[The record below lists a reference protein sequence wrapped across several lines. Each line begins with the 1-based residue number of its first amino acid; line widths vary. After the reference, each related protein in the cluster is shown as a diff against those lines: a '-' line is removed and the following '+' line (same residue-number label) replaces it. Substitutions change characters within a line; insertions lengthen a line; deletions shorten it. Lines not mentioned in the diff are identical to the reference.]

1 MTPKVTL
8 TLISCIGLLFSS
20 AFFLAPEFI
29 TLEQF
34 PNAEGKGL
42 EDLVTLRYAVAS
54 LIACIVVITFQ
65 LRNIDGINRQRS
77 IMLGYAIGFSIVFAT
92 NLTLHLNSMIS
103 AIPPTIGTGIV
114 VILSL
119 YSFFNLNVKDANED

>member
-1 MTPKVTL
+1 MTAKMTL
-8 TLISCIGLLFSS
+8 TLISCIGLLLSS

-65 LRNIDGINRQRS
+65 LRNIEGINIQRS

-92 NLTLHLNSMIS
+92 NLTLHLNAMIS
-103 AIPPTIGTGIV
+103 AIPPTIGTGMV
-114 VILSL
+114 VVLSI
-119 YSFFNLNVKDANED
+119 YSLFSLKIKDANED